1 MEEESVDAVGG
12 RSLATRLWQEF
23 TGSSDEETSR
33 MLKEW
38 REPRATAEKPEE
50 EEEEE
55 KEALKWVLGNAL
67 TPIWRNRDQ
76 QQLPPKSTII
86 VKGSVTFNPDEGVPE
101 FAPFADGSKEELVCV
116 FANDGD
122 DDRAAAVRSCT
133 LRFHNGEFPKES
145 KFDLK
150 METGSGLWKD
160 FESFKAFKEAFDPTS
175 EAGEQ
180 KDRVKD
186 FMLKSPKNYEN
197 VCRAFVKD
205 PSTVL
210 GLTYNSSFP
219 LSLEGDDGNAYF
231 AKFRVIPHSD
241 ETWSGLTEEDQRE
254 FWNKMALPEEDMRE
268 SDYLKQQLNTIRG
281 REAFKGDGSIRI
293 KTFIIGQMKLQVML
307 AKQTEAEDAS
317 FFLPDTE
324 WGPWLDL
331 GVVTLTQNPLQTEA
345 MLPDYLDHMR
355 INSGNLPSGL
365 SIIPPTSS
373 KDPRW
378 CLATRVKIEESC
390 SNLKEVLGSSCTIE
404 AQAKYRGQNWRN
416 QGRELYQEM
425 TGHTDAEM
433 AVQIVSDFSCWSRCA
448 HPNIYEM
455 HLYEREVKLLYLI

>member
-1 MEEESVDAVGG
+1 MDQQENVD
-12 RSLATRLWQEF
+12 ATRLWQEL
-23 TGSSDEETSR
+23 TGCSDEETAR
-33 MLKEW
+33 MLEEW
-38 REPRATAEKPEE
+38 RDTHLAADKPEE
-50 EEEEE
+50 EEE
-55 KEALKWVLGNAL
+55 ALKWVLENAL

-76 QQLPPKSTII
+76 QELTPKSTII
-86 VKGSVTFNPDEGVPE
+86 VKGSVTFKPEEGVPE
-101 FAPFADGSKEELVCV
+101 FTPFADGLEEEIVCV
-116 FANDGD
+116 FANDED
-122 DDRAAAVRSCT
+122 DDRAVTVRSCT
-133 LRFHNGEFPKES
+133 LRFHSGEFPKES

-160 FESFKAFKEAFDPTS
+160 FESFKAFKEAFDSTS
-175 EAGEQ
+175 EPRDKKE
-180 KDRVKD
+180 RVKA
-186 FMLKSPKNYEN
+186 FMLKSPKNYQN

-205 PSTVL
+205 PPTVL

-241 ETWSGLTEEDQRE
+241 ETWCGLTEEDQRE
-254 FWNKMALPEEDMRE
+254 FWDKLAPPEEDTRE
-268 SDYLKQQLNTIRG
+268 SNYLKQQLNTSRA
-281 REAFKGDGSIRI
+281 REAFKGDGSVRI
-293 KTFIIGQMKLQVML
+293 KRSILGQMKLQVML
-307 AKQTEAEDAS
+307 AKQGEEEGAS

-331 GVVTLTQNPLQTEA
+331 GMVTLTQNPLQTEA

-365 SIIPPTSS
+365 SIIPPTSI

-390 SNLKEVLGSSCTIE
+390 SNLKEVLGSTCTIE
-404 AQAKYRGQNWRN
+404 AQANYRGQDWRN
-416 QGRELYQEM
+416 EGRTLYQEM

-433 AVQIVSDFSCWSRCA
+433 AVQIVSDFSSWSRCKIL
-448 HPNIYEM
+448 NIYDTQ
-455 HLYEREVKLLYLI
+455 LYEKQI